1 MRREDAK
8 AQFTLGGPARPPAP
22 PFPLPRHGAGAG
34 TRLSSPGPLPATSRT
49 PRSAPPPSAG
59 FSSAPPVGGAG
70 GAGGCPLRPRPR
82 SRRPGRAGAAGP
94 ASGSAA
100 GPFPAEAAFQRRA
113 AAEVESPR
121 LRPASLRPGV
131 AAASWNCPSP
141 YASGSPVPLPA
152 SAPTAF
158 PPANGPS
165 YQTPSAQITAVTAPS
180 GQTPRDTRTPPGS
193 IQAAGPCKGLLRD
206 AGAQRLLCQCPPCP
220 SGKGPSSRSVH
231 LLARRQD
238 VSLVKTVP
246 SPQALGLALRMR
258 HPFLIFLN
266 NLGGFFSNNHHQEWL
281 SEFRQPLSGAAK
293 ASTSNSANIH
303 TRQ

>member
-8 AQFTLGGPARPPAP
+8 AQFTLGRPARPPAP

-70 GAGGCPLRPRPR
+70 GAGGCSLRPRPR
-82 SRRPGRAGAAGP
+82 SRRPRRAGAAGP

-113 AAEVESPR
+113 APT
-121 LRPASLRPGV
+121 
-131 AAASWNCPSP
+131 PSRVP
-141 YASGSPVPLPA
+141 PPWGGGCVLELPLALASGSPVPLPA

-180 GQTPRDTRTPPGS
+180 GQTPRDTRTPLGVSRELVPVKGS
-193 IQAAGPCKGLLRD
+193 
-206 AGAQRLLCQCPPCP
+206 
-220 SGKGPSSRSVH
+220 
-231 LLARRQD
+231 
-238 VSLVKTVP
+238 
-246 SPQALGLALRMR
+246 
-258 HPFLIFLN
+258 
-266 NLGGFFSNNHHQEWL
+266 
-281 SEFRQPLSGAAK
+281 
-293 ASTSNSANIH
+293 
-303 TRQ
+303 